1 MQVMQDAVLH
11 QCQDGKD
18 ELIQTLWDIIPQA
31 LAGFSTNDSL
41 LQGEAF
47 CYS

>member
-1 MQVMQDAVLH
+1 MQAAVLH
-11 QCQDGKD
+11 QFQEGND

-31 LAGFSTNDSL
+31 LARFSTNNSS

-47 CYS
+47 CYF